1 MSTLDPVD
9 YDLNRYLGQIE
20 RAEAFDEAV
29 DARAAELM
37 LPGKPYCPTDA
48 YNRDEAIS
56 ELGIDPE
63 AMTAVDFGRVR
74 DYWVTAARNQLNP
87 KSSTTASAA
96 LVAAAAAAIRLSLSR
111 STTDQHHQKNYSEE
125 HHVRN

>member
-63 AMTAVDFGRVR
+63 ELTTAEVDEQVR
-74 DYWVTAARNQLNP
+74 AYWATAARNQ
-87 KSSTTASAA
+87 AE
-96 LVAAAAAAIRLSLSR
+96 
-111 STTDQHHQKNYSEE
+111 SEIE
-125 HHVRN
+125 HDCQRCFGRGCRRCDPPEPDDHSDRYFD